1 MCKGPEAA
9 VGGEEQAWGQCF
21 HSSLRG
27 GEAGLRMHSV
37 SLGGP
42 ASWQLIGSLCQ
53 EAAVVVNQ
61 HHCGKTGCLLNSLKG
76 NSINNFHRYLPKLK
90 SPQFL
95 DLSPAL
101 SKTPSKFHSLKM
113 GKMFYLK

>member
-9 VGGEEQAWGQCF
+9 EGGEEQAWGQCF

-53 EAAVVVNQ
+53 EAAWPT
-61 HHCGKTGCLLNSLKG
+61 CS
-76 NSINNFHRYLPKLK
+76 
-90 SPQFL
+90 
-95 DLSPAL
+95 
-101 SKTPSKFHSLKM
+101 HSTLEHGGGQGSEEGASGLQRKETDS
-113 GKMFYLK
+113 